1 MRERHTV
8 NGSVGMMSAGR
19 RGSSGHHPMVVFVV
33 GVGFLV
39 LFTVGFMTQI
49 QTNEAFVQQSGS
61 IAVYKPNWAILM
73 QLPNLVM
80 GNLSAG
86 EAAATIFGYG
96 IELIYLGFIVG
107 YGLLEDAV
115 SASGQVMARIFVTG
129 AWGIVIFNL
138 WTDYTYGTFG
148 GGFWGHVGFA
158 AATSFIVGFF
168 GTIGVYLVRAAW
180 RRA

>member
-19 RGSSGHHPMVVFVV
+19 RSSGHHPMIVFVV
-33 GVGFLV
+33 GVGFIV
-39 LFTVGFMTQI
+39 LFIVGFMTQI
-49 QTNEAFVQQSGS
+49 QTNEAFIQHTGS
-61 IAVYKPNWAILM
+61 VAVYKPNWAILL
-73 QLPNLVM
+73 QLFYLVQ
-80 GNLSAG
+80 GTLSASD
-86 EAAATIFGYG
+86 AAATIFGYG

-168 GTIGVYLVRAAW
+168 GTIGVYLIRAAW